1 MPIELKM
8 NMKVKKVKT
17 INIWEENVRE
27 YLYQL
32 WLWMTPFIRL
42 MKKAQT

>member
-17 INIWEENVRE
+17 INTWEDVRISLSALAMNGFF
-27 YLYQL
+27 YK
-32 WLWMTPFIRL
+32 IN
-42 MKKAQT
+42 KKAQT